1 MTDIAA
7 LCGSVNTA
15 LVRFDKGIGSSSKT
29 GSEWF
34 SALCQVV
41 ESCLVSDMHQ
51 SLESQMHYISIILQQ
66 RYGDLI
72 SSAVD
77 NFTSQCFIEFGKTA
91 DSHVEQQLG
100 SFVRLGLAR
109 VYQDVVITV
118 LERHIV
124 MYVKEITNGNYDRA
138 FVPSL
143 NRWMDRALTTF
154 LKTVFGSDV
163 VDFESKLQVLYER
176 MEAALVRSRSDELF
190 DIVTEFPDSMAAVKE
205 LRDVANR
212 TNSLHVVGK
221 IFGKALSR
229 RLLHIGASTGQILE
243 MYVSV
248 IRVLRVID
256 PSDALLVFVTKPVR
270 KYLKERKDTIR
281 SIVTALTQP
290 KQGSG
295 GESSELH
302 GELKK
307 GGGSLSH
314 GVPLSD
320 DEDISGANAEEWMP
334 ARRHPDISYS
344 QGRGFD
350 ILALLVSIY
359 VSTDMFV
366 SEYRSLLSEKLL
378 QLADYDGDAEIS
390 TLELLKIR

>member
-1 MTDIAA
+1 MSDIAA
-7 LCGSVNTA
+7 LCRNLNFS
-15 LVRFDKGIGSSSKT
+15 LCKFDKGIGSSSKS
-29 GSEWF
+29 GSEWL
-34 SALCQVV
+34 SALCNVV
-41 ESCLVSDMHQ
+41 EGCLVSERNQ
-51 SLESQMHYISIILQQ
+51 GRRSQIHYVSIILQQ
-66 RYGDLI
+66 RYGDLMCT
-72 SSAVD
+72 AVEY
-77 NFTSQCFIEFGKTA
+77 FTTHCFIEFGKKA
-91 DSHVEQQLG
+91 ESQVAQYLG
-100 SFVRLGLAR
+100 SFVRLELAR
-109 VYQDVVITV
+109 VYQN
-118 LERHIV
+118 IV
-124 MYVKEITNGNYDRA
+124 MTALEHHVIKHVKDTTNSVYDRA

-143 NRWMDRALTTF
+143 NRWMDTAMAAF
-154 LKTVFGSDV
+154 LKVVYGSDNAE
-163 VDFESKLQVLYER
+163 FQSKLQSLHDC
-176 MEAALVRSRSDELF
+176 MENALVRSRSEELF
-190 DIVTEFPDSMAAVKE
+190 DMVTEFPDSMIAVKE
-205 LRDVANR
+205 LRDAANR
-212 TNSLHVVGK
+212 TNSLHIVGK
-221 IFGKALSR
+221 VFGKALSR

-256 PSDALLVFVTKPVR
+256 PSDALLVFVTRPVR

-290 KQGSG
+290 KHGAG

-314 GVPLSD
+314 GVPMSD
-320 DEDISGANAEEWMP
+320 DEDISGPSSEEWVP

-378 QLADYDGDAEIS
+378 QLIDYDGDAEIS